1 MSKHHNPFDRPF
13 SPALALAISPNDI
26 LDFHRSTFGNL
37 RMEDTGGDGSGDDG
51 KDKDEADKTKPDPDD
66 GKGKA
71 DGDAD
76 KLGDAGKRALTAE
89 REARDKAEK
98 ETKALREQVDG
109 FFGGLKT
116 LLGADGD
123 KGTKP
128 EELIEK
134 LNSKIDGLERA
145 NLVESVARRHKI
157 TDEDDL
163 DMLRA
168 AKDEDTMSKLA
179 KRLAPSDEDQTD
191 SKGKDGKRAPRADR
205 SQGKGGDGT
214 GSRASSVSQVIADR
228 RAAREAKAK

>member
-1 MSKHHNPFDRPF
+1 MSKTTHPFNRPF
-13 SPALALAISPNDI
+13 SPTLALTISPSSI
-26 LDFHRSTFGNL
+26 LDFHRATFGDL
-37 RMEDTGGDGSGDDG
+37 RMEADGDKG
-51 KDKDEADKTKPDPDD
+51 KDEDKGADGADKDTETDES
-66 GKGKA
+66 A

-76 KLGDAGKRALTAE
+76 KLGDAGKRALKTE

-116 LLGADGD
+116 LLGADDD
-123 KGTKP
+123 KGSKP

-134 LNSKIDGLERA
+134 LTSKLDGLERA

-157 TDEDDL
+157 TDEEDL
-163 DMLRA
+163 EILRS
-168 AKDEDTMSKLA
+168 AKDEEAMAKLA
-179 KRLAPSDEDQTD
+179 KRLAPSDEDQSD
-191 SKGKDGKRAPRADR
+191 GKGKDGKRAPRADR
-205 SQGKGGDGT
+205 SQGKGGDGS